1 MNVLSLFDGMS
12 CGQIALNRAGVKYDT
27 YFASEIDK
35 YAIKV
40 AQANYPNTFQI
51 GDVTKVDH
59 TQLPFG
65 GIDLLMGGSPCQGF
79 SFAGKQLNFKDPR
92 SKLFFEFIRLRDELK
107 PKYVLLENVRMPKS
121 SQHIISAWMGFQ
133 PQAINSSL
141 VSAQNRY
148 RLYWFGKRAYREPT
162 PSGDSYG
169 YDAIPIPPMEDKGIV
184 LQDILEDGIAND
196 AMTNKDSKSHC
207 ITARYNGAVWWNSIQ
222 RKQRTMVQVGEADNI
237 KGFDSIKRI
246 YSPSG
251 KAPTLTTMQ
260 GGHREPK
267 VATDIVTFNPNQEA
281 KIQKM
286 NVTTDKA
293 NCLTEAIGRGGS
305 SSEYLTSVKK
315 KTLAL
320 QSIGRIVN
328 RRLDENGVRKD
339 NQLDLPFTKQLEVG
353 DKDKSNCLTTF
364 TKDNVVVEGMQ
375 WRKLTPL
382 ECERLQTV
390 PDNYTNHVSNSQRY
404 KMLGNGWT
412 VDVIAHIMK
421 GIK

>member
-12 CGQIALNRAGVKYDT
+12 CGQIALNRANVNYDM
-27 YFASEIDK
+27 YFASEVDK

-40 AQANYPNTFQI
+40 AQANYPQTIQL
-51 GDVTKVDH
+51 GDVTKVDY
-59 TQLPFG
+59 TKLPIG

-79 SFAGKQLNFKDPR
+79 SVAGKQLDFDDPR
-92 SKLFFEFIRLRDELK
+92 SKLFFEFVRLKDELK
-107 PKYVLLENVRMPKS
+107 PKYFLMENVPMK
-121 SQHIISAWMGFQ
+121 QECQDIITKYLGVE
-133 PQAINSSL
+133 PITINSSL
-141 VSAQNRY
+141 FSAQNRK
-148 RLYWFGKRAYREPT
+148 RLYWTNIPFDIPT
-162 PSGDSYG
+162 
-169 YDAIPIPPMEDKGIV
+169 EDKGIV

>member
-12 CGQIALNRAGVKYDT
+12 CGQIALNRAGVKYDH

-35 YAIKV
+35 YAMKV
-40 AQANYPNTFQI
+40 AQANYPHTTQL
-51 GDVTKVDH
+51 GDVSKIQFNLPLKV
-59 TQLPFG
+59 
-65 GIDLLMGGSPCQGF
+65 DLLMGGSPCQGF
-79 SFAGKQLNFKDPR
+79 SVAGKQLDFNDPR
-92 SKLFFEFIRLRDELK
+92 SKLFFEFVRLRDKLK
-107 PKYVLLENVRMPKS
+107 PKYFLMENVPMKQE
-121 SQHIISAWMGFQ
+121 SQDIITKYLGVK
-133 PQAINSSL
+133 PVTINSSL
-141 VSAQNRY
+141 FSAQNRK
-148 RLYWFGKRAYREPT
+148 RLYWTNIPFDTMPT
-162 PSGDSYG
+162 
-169 YDAIPIPPMEDKGIV
+169 ADKCIV
-184 LQDILEDGIAND
+184 LQDILEDGIANEL
-196 AMTNKDSKSHC
+196 MTNKLGKSHC

-267 VATDIVTFNPNQEA
+267 VA
-281 KIQKM
+281 
-286 NVTTDKA
+286 
-293 NCLTEAIGRGGS
+293 
-305 SSEYLTSVKK
+305 
-315 KTLAL
+315 
-320 QSIGRIVN
+320 IGRIVN
-328 RRLDENGVRKD
+328 RRLDENGIRKD
-339 NQLDLPFTKQLEVG
+339 NQLELPLSRQLEYHYKG
-353 DKDKSNCLTTF
+353 KTNCLTTF

>member
-12 CGQIALNRAGVKYDT
+12 CGQIALNKAGVKYDH
-27 YFASEIDK
+27 YFASEIDH
-35 YAIKV
+35 YAMAV
-40 AQANYPNTFQI
+40 TRENYPHTTQL
-51 GDVTKVDH
+51 GDVSKIQFNLPLKV
-59 TQLPFG
+59 
-65 GIDLLMGGSPCQGF
+65 DLLMGGSPCQGF
-79 SFAGKQLNFKDPR
+79 SVAGKQLDFNDPR
-92 SKLFFEFIRLRDELK
+92 SKLFFEFVRLKDKLK
-107 PKYVLLENVRMPKS
+107 PKYFLMENVPMKQE
-121 SQHIISAWMGFQ
+121 SQDIITKYLGVK
-133 PQAINSSL
+133 PITINSSL
-141 VSAQNRY
+141 FSAQNRK
-148 RLYWFGKRAYREPT
+148 RLYWTNIPFDIPT
-162 PSGDSYG
+162 
-169 YDAIPIPPMEDKGIV
+169 EDKGIV
-184 LQDILEDGIAND
+184 LQDILEDGIANE
-196 AMTNKDSKSHC
+196 AMTNKLGKSHC

-267 VATDIVTFNPNQEA
+267 VAV
-281 KIQKM
+281 
-286 NVTTDKA
+286 
-293 NCLTEAIGRGGS
+293 
-305 SSEYLTSVKK
+305 
-315 KTLAL
+315 
-320 QSIGRIVN
+320 GRIVN
-328 RRLDENGVRKD
+328 RRLDENGIRKD
-339 NQLDLPFTKQLEVG
+339 NQLELPLSRQLEYHYKG
-353 DKDKSNCLTTF
+353 KTNCLTTF

-421 GIK
+421 GLK

>member
-184 LQDILEDGIAND
+184 LQDILEDGIANE
-196 AMTNKDSKSHC
+196 AMTNQNGKAHC

-246 YSPSG
+246 YSPNG

-267 VATDIVTFNPNQEA
+267 VAID
-281 KIQKM
+281 
-286 NVTTDKA
+286 
-293 NCLTEAIGRGGS
+293 
-305 SSEYLTSVKK
+305 
-315 KTLAL
+315 L
-320 QSIGRIVN
+320 QSN
-328 RRLDENGVRKD
+328 
-339 NQLDLPFTKQLEVG
+339 
-353 DKDKSNCLTTF
+353 
-364 TKDNVVVEGMQ
+364 GMQ
-375 WRKLTPL
+375 WRKLTPV

-421 GIK
+421 GIE

>member
-12 CGQIALNRAGVKYDT
+12 CGQIALNRAGIKYDA
-27 YFASEIDK
+27 YFASEVDK

-40 AQANYPNTFQI
+40 AQANYPDTVQI
-51 GDVTKVDH
+51 GDVTQVDH
-59 TQLPFG
+59 TRLPFG

-79 SFAGKQLNFKDPR
+79 SFAGKQLNFDDPR
-92 SKLFFEFIRLRDELK
+92 SKLFFEFVRLKDELK
-107 PKYVLLENVRMPKS
+107 PKYFLMENVLMKQE
-121 SQHIISAWMGFQ
+121 SQDIISEYLGVKPVM
-133 PQAINSSL
+133 INSSL
-141 VSAQNRY
+141 FSAQNRK
-148 RLYWFGKRAYREPT
+148 RLYWTNIPFDTMPT
-162 PSGDSYG
+162 
-169 YDAIPIPPMEDKGIV
+169 ADKGIV
-184 LQDILEDGIAND
+184 LQDILEDGIANE
-196 AMTNKDSKSHC
+196 AMTNKLGKSHC

-222 RKQRTMVQVGEADNI
+222 RRQRTMVQVGEADNI

-246 YSPSG
+246 YSPNG

-267 VATDIVTFNPNQEA
+267 VA
-281 KIQKM
+281 
-286 NVTTDKA
+286 
-293 NCLTEAIGRGGS
+293 
-305 SSEYLTSVKK
+305 
-315 KTLAL
+315 
-320 QSIGRIVN
+320 IGRIVN

-339 NQLDLPFTKQLEVG
+339 NQLELPLSTQLEIS
-353 DKDKSNCLTTF
+353 DSDKSNCLTTVN
-364 TKDNVVVEGMQ
+364 KDNVVVEGMQ

-421 GIK
+421 GIKNVD